1 MPLFLQPRLRDF
13 SLDVEFWIDVALF
26 LLSVLYAVAPL
37 SLASTLL
44 MGRFCPDV
52 MVLGMWWVHVLKL
65 LSGFDL
71 HS

>member
-13 SLDVEFWIDVALF
+13 SLDIEFCIDNTLF
-26 LLSVLYAVAPL
+26 LLSVLYDVAPL
-37 SLASTLL
+37 PLASAFLT
-44 MGRFCPDV
+44 GRYCPDV
-52 MVLGMWWVHVLKL
+52 TVLCVWWVHVLKL